1 MTLEERVE
9 ALEKEFAA
17 QKEAAQERAA
27 FIIKSENGTVKIVD
41 KSGATRF
48 LLGPLW

>member
-1 MTLEERVE
+1 MTLEQRVE

-17 QKEAAQERAA
+17 QKQAAQERAA
-27 FIIKSENGTVKIVD
+27 LKINSENGTVTIVD